1 MGTSD
6 QLNMTWKMAAS
17 PQSAGGQ
24 LMVGFGSWLRTPA
37 LTKSFPSLAPVA
49 PGLLFV
55 EREQSECACGV
66 VSLLARQR
74 RALSRSSNRWS
85 PTNRAKPKKE
95 SVMSKK
101 AAEHHRKAS
110 EHSSHAARHHEE
122 AAKQHEAGHHEKA
135 AHHAHTAGGH
145 ERQSRAHSGE
155 AAKAHADEYGKK

>member
-1 MGTSD
+1 
-6 QLNMTWKMAAS
+6 MAAS
-17 PQSAGGQ
+17 PQSATGQ
-24 LMVGFGSWLRTPA
+24 LMVGSGAGFGRQRSLEF
-37 LTKSFPSLAPVA
+37 FPSLSLGCAGA
-49 PGLLFV
+49 SFC
-55 EREQSECACGV
+55 REQSECACGV